1 MEEFDFRFGKIAQL
15 YYEIAN
21 QKVPCQMDLL
31 DEWFPGLMILT
42 DSSDGNTKTG
52 RTGSARRTP
61 SGLRLRSPKG
71 GRSWRMKESRRRG
84 QFRTV
89 YSLNVIFGIHFLP
102 IRRIS

>member
-1 MEEFDFRFGKIAQL
+1 
-15 YYEIAN
+15 
-21 QKVPCQMDLL
+21 MDLL
-31 DEWFPGLMILT
+31 DEWFPGLMIIT
-42 DSSDGNTKTG
+42 DSSDGNTK
-52 RTGSARRTP
+52 TP

-89 YSLNVIFGIHFLP
+89 SSLNVIFGIHFLP